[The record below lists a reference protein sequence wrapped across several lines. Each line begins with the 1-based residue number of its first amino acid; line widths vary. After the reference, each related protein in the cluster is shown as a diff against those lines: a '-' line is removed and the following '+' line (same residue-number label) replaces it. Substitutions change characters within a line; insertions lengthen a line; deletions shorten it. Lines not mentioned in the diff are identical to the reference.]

1 MSGQIHP
8 PRCPQYSLNRRPRQ
22 PEIRRV
28 IDGRYDRICAP
39 NDLWEAAGSG
49 RRRTEGL
56 PAAGEV
62 RGGGVRASSGAGR
75 PVGVRR
81 SCGLPFRA
89 RPLPCGPKRCD
100 RNGQARGSTRSRC
113 RASLALLGRCLSR
126 SRGERTRRNW
136 RRTLWTSLSDA
147 MEFAKR
153 LERWM
158 VAPPEL
164 ARTMRYLTGGA
175 KRTQRC
181 RRSAMPWSIRRPPRR
196 RPCSGL
202 QCCASLFC
210 ASPYGSSSVAAPTP
224 HCDARPP
231 DGRPFWRRRR
241 LGPSCDPVPA
251 SRARAWIA
259 FSRFDLPP
267 QSDHLAR

>member
-1 MSGQIHP
+1 MT
-8 PRCPQYSLNRRPRQ
+8 Y
-22 PEIRRV
+22 
-28 IDGRYDRICAP
+28 
-39 NDLWEAAGSG
+39 AAGSG

-56 PAAGEV
+56 PAAEEV

-158 VAPPEL
+158 AAPPEL

-181 RRSAMPWSIRRPPRR
+181 RRSAMLWSIRKPPRR

-210 ASPYGSSSVAAPTP
+210 ASPCRVVF
-224 HCDARPP
+224 R
-231 DGRPFWRRRR
+231 GRPDAALRRSAARR
-241 LGPSCDPVPA
+241 SALLA
-251 SRARAWIA
+251 SSTPRTELRRSPGVEGARLDCFFAVRLA
-259 FSRFDLPP
+259 ATER
-267 QSDHLAR
+267 QSGTVEVNNL

>member
-1 MSGQIHP
+1 MT
-8 PRCPQYSLNRRPRQ
+8 Y
-22 PEIRRV
+22 
-28 IDGRYDRICAP
+28 
-39 NDLWEAAGSG
+39 AAGSG
-49 RRRTEGL
+49 RRRTEGP
-56 PAAGEV
+56 PAAEEV

-158 VAPPEL
+158 AAPPEL

-181 RRSAMPWSIRRPPRR
+181 CRSAMPWSIRKPPRGRLLRPPMLRQPVLRIALPGRLPWPPRR
-196 RPCSGL
+196 PTAMRGRWTVGPFGVVD
-202 QCCASLFC
+202 ASDR
-210 ASPYGSSSVAAPTP
+210 VATQS
-224 HCDARPP
+224 
-231 DGRPFWRRRR
+231 RRRGR
-241 LGPSCDPVPA
+241 ALGLLFRGSTCRH
-251 SRARAWIA
+251 RATIWRG
-259 FSRFDLPP
+259 RG
-267 QSDHLAR
+267 Q